1 MLVLFHSSSYS
12 HSNSSSDF
20 GFSCG
25 GGGKQ
30 TEYEN
35 RCAEYEDEDE
45 LNIPGLLTGYN
56 RGRVSAFQCAAAPCP
71 LAFAAEHG
79 YNYRRYGKKVR
90 DPVTGAKC
98 REWHGEVW
106 FE

>member
-12 HSNSSSDF
+12 YSSSNSSSDF

-35 RCAEYEDEDE
+35 RFAKYEDE
-45 LNIPGLLTGYN
+45 LNIPGLLTGYLESN
-56 RGRVSAFQCAAAPCP
+56 GVIRGGGAP
-71 LAFAAEHG
+71 AG
-79 YNYRRYGKKVR
+79 Q
-90 DPVTGAKC
+90 
-98 REWHGEVW
+98 
-106 FE
+106 

>member
-1 MLVLFHSSSYS
+1 MLVLFHSSSSS

-35 RCAEYEDEDE
+35 RFAEYEDEDE
-45 LNIPGLLTGYN
+45 LNIPGLLTGYRN
-56 RGRVSAFQCAAAPCP
+56 SRPK
-71 LAFAAEHG
+71 LA
-79 YNYRRYGKKVR
+79 RRNWTGIFHFGALNKR
-90 DPVTGAKC
+90 ANGAKSQV
-98 REWHGEVW
+98 RV
-106 FE
+106 